1 MVPHRPDGL
10 NVTRARQLAAMA
22 LLLASATAWCQSGQT
37 AQTAQATQ
45 TAQTAQALTPPAGRI
60 DVVTGQVRI
69 LAAGKPSRFASVGD
83 VLNEGDFVLTSEAS
97 EALITMGDSG
107 FIAVRA
113 NSRMQ
118 ILSYKA
124 DGGEDDNGI
133 FKLVAGGMRSVTGWI
148 GKYNRKAYQIQTPTA
163 TIGIRG
169 TDHETRY
176 LPPGSAEGPPGTYD
190 KVFVGETSIV
200 TDAGEAAIDPNT
212 AGFVAP
218 DANQRPRV
226 LASVPDFFKPGPNED
241 LINAKHAEIQ
251 KIIEQRRADRQRVVE
266 QLRARMNQA
275 AVELKQQTD
284 SNKEGLEQRNAQADQ
299 QRTQADETR
308 AALNSREQALLAERN
323 TITALR
329 MQISQQVAPFLA
341 TRRGLGKALR
351 DLRDV
356 GDQIRKDLAQLASER
371 RALAQHV
378 TQMTEERKATI
389 DAHRQEA
396 EQRLATLKAML
407 PDLEQRR
414 RAIED
419 MRAALD
425 EGYARNPAG
434 SDALSAERQA
444 LDAAVESASKQRH
457 LYQDGM
463 NALFL
468 QNMAWSDENIASGRK
483 QSLETD
489 QMIAGFNARE
499 AELTQRQQANDQ
511 AREALQEGA
520 VTDPDVKLRV
530 HQLIEQTHAALA
542 TLQQQ
547 RLALREQY
555 NSVHASEFHAAQ
567 ERQDEGAQA
576 VQIIREKH
584 AEFAGRLANLEAE
597 SAAMQ
602 QEIRSL
608 YDQEQARYLEELRSA
623 RAAQQAAMPAE
634 SEPTQQ

>member
-1 MVPHRPDGL
+1 MVLHHSDGL
-10 NVTRARQLAAMA
+10 IARKARHLGAIAL
-22 LLLASATAWCQSGQT
+22 LLLASTAAWCQSGPT
-37 AQTAQATQ
+37 TQ
-45 TAQTAQALTPPAGRI
+45 LLTPPAGKV

-69 LAAGKPSRFASVGD
+69 LAPGKPDRRASVGD
-83 VLNEGDFVLTSEAS
+83 VLNEGDFVLTGDAS

-124 DGGEDDNGI
+124 DGGDDDNGI

-176 LPPGSAEGPPGTYD
+176 LPPGSADGPAGTYD
-190 KVFVGETSIV
+190 KVFAGETSMV
-200 TDAGEAAIDPNT
+200 TDAGETAIDPDT

-251 KIIEQRRADRQRVVE
+251 KIIEQRRAERQRVVE
-266 QLRARMNQA
+266 QLRASMNEA
-275 AVELKQQTD
+275 AIELKQQSD
-284 SNKEGLEQRNAQADQ
+284 SNKQGLEQRNAQADQ
-299 QRTQADETR
+299 QRSQADATR
-308 AALNSREQALLAERN
+308 AALNSREQALLAERK
-323 TITALR
+323 TISALR
-329 MQISQQVAPFLA
+329 MQIAQQVAPFLS
-341 TRRGLGKALR
+341 THRGVGKELR
-351 DLRDV
+351 DLRDA
-356 GDQIRKDLAQLASER
+356 GDQIRQDFVQLASER
-371 RALAQHV
+371 RALAQRV
-378 TQMTEERKATI
+378 GELSEQRKATI
-389 DAHRQEA
+389 DRHRQEA
-396 EQRLATLKAML
+396 EQRLAALKAML
-407 PDLEQRR
+407 PDLEARR

-425 EGYARNPAG
+425 AGYASNPAG
-434 SDALSAERQA
+434 SDALSAQRQA
-444 LDAAVESASKQRH
+444 LDAAIDSANKQRH
-457 LYQDGM
+457 VYQDGM

-468 QNMAWSDENIASGRK
+468 QNMAWSDENIASARK

-499 AELTQRQQANDQ
+499 AELTKKQQANDQ
-511 AREALQEGA
+511 ARETLQEGA
-520 VTDPDVKLRV
+520 VTDPEVKSQV

-542 TLQQQ
+542 DLQQQ

-555 NSVHASEFHAAQ
+555 NSVHASEFRLAQ
-567 ERQDEGAQA
+567 EHQDEGAQA
-576 VQIIREKH
+576 LEIIREKH
-584 AEFAGRLANLEAE
+584 SEFAGRLANLEAE

-602 QEIRSL
+602 QEIRAL
-608 YDQEQARYLEELRSA
+608 YDQEQARYLEELKSA
-623 RAAQQAAMPAE
+623 RTAQQAAMPAE
-634 SEPTQQ
+634 SEPSQP